1 MKRLVFIATLWAA
14 GLPAYSQLVLNA
26 GDSWTYQF
34 TALPQLITG
43 SGPAALLG
51 GYHFGLSDYEVGTD
65 LLRIEMFENSLAEVP
80 ICLVLLDAAPAI
92 DSCSETGA
100 WADFQGVARFTMLS
114 GWATL
119 DDVTFYHQQ
128 PTGSDSWTRN
138 ELRVIPVPEPTT
150 WSLLAVG
157 MGLVIRQTHRR
168 RNTNG
173 AAS

>member
-34 TALPQLITG
+34 TALPRIITG
-43 SGPAALLG
+43 SGPTPLLG
-51 GYHFGLSDYEVGTD
+51 GYYFSLSGYEVGAD
-65 LLRIEMFENSLAEVP
+65 LLRIEMFENSLAEAP
-80 ICLVLLDAAPAI
+80 IYSALLNVDPAI
-92 DSCSETGA
+92 DSCSKTGA
-100 WADFQGVARFTMLS
+100 WADFQGVARLTMLS
-114 GWATL
+114 GSATL

-138 ELRVIPVPEPTT
+138 ELRVVPVPEPTT
-150 WSLLAVG
+150 WSLLAIG

-168 RNTNG
+168 RNN
-173 AAS
+173 AAA